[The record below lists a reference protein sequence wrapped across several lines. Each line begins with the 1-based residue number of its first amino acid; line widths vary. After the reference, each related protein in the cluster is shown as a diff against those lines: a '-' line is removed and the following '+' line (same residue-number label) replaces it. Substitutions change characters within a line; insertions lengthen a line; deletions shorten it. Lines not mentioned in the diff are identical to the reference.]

1 MIKISIILV
10 NKFIAELFSTNSQKI
25 LKVDSWLSAD
35 GLFLGLLKDY
45 SADII
50 SIEVERFLGL
60 SFDNLDFMVLLF
72 FPCC

>member
-45 SADII
+45 STDII

-60 SFDNLDFMVLLF
+60 SLDGLDFVVLLF